1 MADGSLKFDTKI
13 DTGEF
18 DKSIASL
25 SKAVERFSAAVD
37 KLSGNIANSFQGA
50 GTAVQKTGEK
60 AAEAS
65 KGVESIGAAAN
76 EAKDHVKDLQKQ
88 MENIK
93 VEQNPGGEPLSDA
106 EAAKS
111 KVVPIEN
118 TDVYGYDKSAMEFV
132 EQYGQQA
139 AQSGKKVNEFR
150 QEIEGLKGQMK
161 QLESQ
166 GMYFGDEEYD
176 KAYLKLQK
184 VEQALK
190 DYKKELASPTPD
202 ANPFGT
208 DSMSGKILD
217 LQTRMQKLAESGKGL
232 GDAEYDELYRK
243 LAIAK
248 EEAKNYA
255 AELAKT
261 PAMIEKENQLLAEKQ
276 AKQEAAAQKEAQRQ
290 AAAKAKEDA
299 KIAAE
304 EKALQVKRAA
314 EVQEALEQQRLEGIA
329 QAAQVSASKVVKLRE
344 ELAQLNARQA
354 DLGKAGLGLGYQEYD
369 TNAQKIVAITAK
381 LNEYKTHL
389 NQSGKAGSKFAAI
402 TKAGF
407 GMAEKAVMKFGKSA
421 GNALAKKAGQAVG
434 NLKNLGKASGSVS
447 KSVLKLSNMFKLML
461 IRMAMREAIQAAKEG
476 FENLVQYS
484 AGANKSMSELSSGTT
499 YLKNSFAA
507 AFAPILSIVVP
518 PLTTIINL
526 LATAVSWVNQFFAA
540 LGGATS
546 FVRAKKVN
554 EDYAKSLKKTGGA
567 ASSAGKEAKKALA
580 PFDDLVQIQ
589 RETESSGGGG
599 GAFGADPSQMF
610 ETAVID
616 KGISDFANELK
627 SLWDAG
633 DWEGIGKLLGEKIN
647 EQVEKWTDYISWD
660 NVGDEITAFVLA
672 FTTLFN
678 SLVATINWYN
688 IGVLMGTGINTLA
701 HTLYLLLT
709 QIDWQMLGAA
719 LAFGLNGMVHT
730 VDWDLFG
737 RVLGAYMQAK
747 IAGLYGFVTT
757 ADWASIGKA
766 MGTGLNG
773 IIAEIDWAML
783 GLDFALGLSG
793 LFSVADNFATTYDW
807 SGFGSSLAL
816 SMSMFFQNFDWAG
829 AGTAISDIVIGI
841 LTALLLFL
849 TETDWWAFGEGVA
862 TSIESIDWSTVASR
876 FFAVIGAAF
885 GGFAAFLG
893 GLLSDGVTAAKEY
906 FQGKIEE
913 CGGDVVAGILKGII
927 DGMLGIGNW
936 IVTNIFK
943 PFIDGFKAAFGIHSP
958 STVMAEMGQYL
969 WEGFCN
975 GIKEFFSDPTSFI
988 QANITD
994 PFINGVKNLLGIH
1007 SPSTVLQEIGGYT
1020 VSGFNQGVENGQ
1032 ASTQTVVQS
1041 WAQGVANW
1049 FSQKLGIS
1057 SGNSTEAQNWANST
1071 MTGYNNA
1078 VNKNYTKSQSVMEK
1092 WADNVRKWFVA
1103 SGSSK
1108 GVNKESWQK
1117 FADDVIKA
1125 YATEVSSKHVETQGP
1140 TEKWAS
1146 NIRKWFVG
1154 ENETQGVNEPSWQ
1167 KFAADIIKGFAEK
1180 ITGSHSETQ
1189 SPMEQWAADVK
1200 TWFWGDSNLNGT
1212 GGMYDAFY
1220 NMARRIN
1227 EGFANGIS
1235 DFAYMAKEAIRR
1247 WAQEAMEE
1255 AEDEFDINSP
1265 SKEFHTIAEYV
1276 VRGFNNGISDM
1287 AKTSRS
1293 TVQSWLNGVLDV
1305 FDGVEVNLPVGV
1317 DLPNAASYLPRIAT
1331 GSIVPPR
1338 AGAASASARSAPGI
1352 DQEEAF
1358 GQLLRKMDDFMSGL
1372 QETDGK
1378 PMQIVL
1384 NLSGNLAAL
1393 ARILKPELDKEAS
1406 RRGVSLVVV
1415 GG

>member
-13 DTGEF
+13 DTGDF
-18 DKSIASL
+18 DKSIATL
-25 SKAVERFSAAVD
+25 SKAVERFAAAVD
-37 KLSGNIANSFQGA
+37 KLSRKITNGFQGA
-50 GTAVQKTGEK
+50 GMAAQETGQRATEV
-60 AAEAS
+60 S
-65 KGVESIGAAAN
+65 KDVSSIGDAADD
-76 EAKDHVKDLQKQ
+76 AKDHVKDLQKQ
-88 MENIK
+88 MEKIK
-93 VEQNPGGEPLSDA
+93 VDQDPGGTYLSDA
-106 EAAKS
+106 ESATS
-111 KVVPIEN
+111 KKVSINNP
-118 TDVYGYDKSAMEFV
+118 DAYGYDQSAIDFV
-132 EQYGQQA
+132 ENYGQK
-139 AQSGKKVNEFR
+139 SEESSKYVNEFC
-150 QEIEGLKGQMK
+150 QEIESLKDQLK
-161 QLESQ
+161 NLESQ
-166 GMYFGDEEYD
+166 EMYFGDDEYD
-176 KAYLKLQK
+176 NTYLKLQK

-190 DYKKELASPTPD
+190 DYKKELVSPTPD
-202 ANPFGT
+202 SE
-208 DSMSGKILD
+208 D
-217 LQTRMQKLAESGKGL
+217 
-232 GDAEYDELYRK
+232 
-243 LAIAK
+243 
-248 EEAKNYA
+248 A
-255 AELAKT
+255 AE
-261 PAMIEKENQLLAEKQ
+261 
-276 AKQEAAAQKEAQRQ
+276 R
-290 AAAKAKEDA
+290 
-299 KIAAE
+299 
-304 EKALQVKRAA
+304 
-314 EVQEALEQQRLEGIA
+314 QRLEDIA
-329 QAAQVSASKVVKLRE
+329 QAAQVSSSEVVKLRE

-354 DLGKAGLGLGYQEYD
+354 DLSKAGLGLGYQEYD
-369 TNAQKIVAITAK
+369 ANTQKIAEINAQLAEYKRQLGQGQQETSTFAK
-381 LNEYKTHL
+381 LREEL
-389 NQSGKAGSKFAAI
+389 AQSGKASSKFAAI
-402 TKAGF
+402 AIAGF
-407 GMAEKAVMKFGKSA
+407 GIAEKAVIKFGRSA
-421 GNALAKKAGQAVG
+421 GNALSKFAKVAKTGFSMAGKAVMNFGKSVGNALTRKAGQAVG

-461 IRMAMREAIQAAKEG
+461 IRMAMRGAIQAAKEG
-476 FENLVQYS
+476 LENLVQYS
-484 AGANKSMSELSSGTT
+484 AGANRSMSELSSGAT

-526 LATAVSWVNQFFAA
+526 LATAIGWVNQFFAA

-567 ASSAGKEAKKALA
+567 ASSAGKDAKKALA

-589 RETESSGGGG
+589 REAESSGGGG
-599 GAFGADPSQMF
+599 GASGVDPSQMF
-610 ETAVID
+610 ETATID

-627 SLWDAG
+627 NLWDAG
-633 DWEGIGKLLGEKIN
+633 DWEGIGKLLGKKIN

-660 NVGDEITAFVLA
+660 NVGSEITAFVLA

-688 IGVLMGTGINTLA
+688 IGALMGTGINTLA

-709 QIDWQMLGAA
+709 QIDWQMLGTA
-719 LAFGLNGMVHT
+719 LALGLNGMVHT

-747 IAGLYGFVTT
+747 IAGLYGFVST

-766 MGTGLNG
+766 MGTGLSG
-773 IIAEIDWAML
+773 TMAEIDWSML

-807 SGFGSSLAL
+807 SGFGASLAL
-816 SMSMFFQNFDWAG
+816 SLSTFFQNFDWAG

-849 TETDWWAFGEGVA
+849 TETDWWAFGDGVA
-862 TSIESIDWSTVASR
+862 TSIESIDWSTVANR

-893 GLLSDGVTAAKEY
+893 GLLSDAVTAAKEY
-906 FQGKIEE
+906 FQEKIEE
-913 CGGDVVAGILKGII
+913 CGGNVVAGILKGIL
-927 DGMLGIGNW
+927 DGMVGIGSW
-936 IVTNIFK
+936 IIANIFK
-943 PFIDGFKAAFGIHSP
+943 PFIDGFKSAFGIHSP

-975 GIKEFFSDPTSFI
+975 GIKEFFSDPISFI

-994 PFINGVKNLLGIH
+994 PFINGVKSLLGIH

-1020 VSGFNQGVENGQ
+1020 VSGFNRGIEGGQ

-1041 WAQGVANW
+1041 WAQGVASW

-1078 VNKNYTKSQSVMEK
+1078 VNKNYTKSQAVMEK

-1103 SGSSK
+1103 SGTGK
-1108 GVNKESWQK
+1108 GVNVESWQK
-1117 FADDVIKA
+1117 FAADVIKA
-1125 YATEVSSKHVETQGP
+1125 YATEVSSKHVETQEP
-1140 TEKWAS
+1140 TQTWAS

-1154 ENETQGVNEPSWQ
+1154 ENETQGINEPSWQ
-1167 KFAADIIKGFAEK
+1167 KFAADIIKAFAKK
-1180 ITGSHSETQ
+1180 IVGSHSETQ
-1189 SPMEQWAADVK
+1189 GPMEQWSKDVK
-1200 TWFWGDSNLNGT
+1200 TWFWGDDNLGGT

-1235 DFAYMAKEAIRR
+1235 DFAYMAKDAIRR
-1247 WAQEAMEE
+1247 WAAEAMEE

-1265 SKEFHTIAEYV
+1265 SKEFYGIAEYV

-1293 TVQSWLNGVLDV
+1293 TVRNWLDGVLDV
-1305 FDGVEVNLPVGV
+1305 FDGVEVNLPVGL
-1317 DLPNAASYLPRIAT
+1317 DIPNAASYLPRIST
-1331 GSIVPPR
+1331 GAIVPPR
-1338 AGAASASARSAPGI
+1338 AGIASASMRSTGI
-1352 DQEEAF
+1352 YDQDQALD
-1358 GQLLRKMDDFMSGL
+1358 QLLGKIDDL
-1372 QETDGK
+1372 LNRIQTDSDK
-1378 PMQIVL
+1378 PIQLVL
-1384 NLSGNLAAL
+1384 NLTGNLAAL